1 MKPILLTIEGLKSV
15 AEEQTIDF
23 AKLSEGGVFGIFGKT
38 GSGKSTILDAIVLAL
53 YGEIV
58 SGKVNNRDFVNVG
71 CMQTRVKLIFS
82 VNSGIKSGVYG
93 IERVYKFN
101 KTRTELTRASAKLWR
116 IEGDVEYP
124 EADNGKELDEKIQNE
139 IIGLK
144 KDDFLKCI
152 ALPQGEFAAF
162 VKLSRGE
169 RLKVIG
175 KLFDLEK
182 YGAGLQV
189 KINAELSV
197 LEAER
202 IRLSA
207 KTEQLSEYTPEKM
220 EKLKAELDES
230 LAKRTQASEI
240 KKELEKKADGAKLY
254 LSVKKNQDETDEL
267 LRQKSAN
274 KSIIEVL
281 KKDVELYDRVKS
293 ELADVPSAVKLA
305 KEIAEKENDRMAD
318 SERIVLLEKRKT
330 DAEKAAGKIPE
341 AEKSIA
347 ELKLKRE
354 KINEVSEK
362 VNELGQ
368 KKAKLKELR
377 EAYNA
382 AKKKSEEND
391 GFAKKHEAA
400 LNELKEKTKA
410 VDDDAV
416 LKRIV
421 AAASRGA
428 VSELAEK
435 VLSFIS
441 ELENLL
447 KGNVASVCENAVNRL
462 IAREIE
468 DLKNLSAGFS
478 SGADFERELSAA
490 ADMLKEK
497 NRFLALMRDESEKY
511 LRFKNESE
519 KAAKEAERLTEEGK
533 KTREESDLLEKTVF
547 SVTDGKKAEDALE
560 ETESAIRKKESE
572 ISSVRE
578 SLSKVAE
585 GLAAAR
591 AKAESDEKRIAEL
604 KERLDE
610 LRRSYEGAL
619 NELGLDEKA
628 ALQIL
633 TSSEKIEISR
643 KKIAKFDEDLSYLIK
658 KASDNAKKLAEMS
671 EFSSAEAIIAAYSD
685 AEKNYSETDKYY
697 NKILYAYEIG
707 LKKSEEWC
715 IIVEESGR
723 NDASRKL
730 YGKLAELVKAGKF
743 MEFVA
748 DEYLREV
755 AADAERRVLEL
766 TSGRYGLVYDG
777 EFFVTDNL
785 SGGKRRP
792 VAGLSGGETFLVSL
806 SLALALAAEIGT
818 KALIPNDFFFLDE
831 GFGTLDDELVE
842 TVTDSLERLRRE
854 DLTVGL
860 ITHVTELKNRI
871 QSSLTVIGA
880 DAFHGTRFI
889 AD

>member
-58 SGKVNNRDFVNVG
+58 SGKVNNRDFVNIG

-82 VNSGIKSGVYG
+82 VNSGVKSGVYG

-101 KTRTELTRASAKLWR
+101 KARTELTRASAKLWR
-116 IEGDVEYP
+116 IEGEVEYP

-182 YGAGLQV
+182 YGAGLQS

-207 KTEQLSEYTPEKM
+207 KIEQLSEYAPENM
-220 EKLKAELDES
+220 EKLKATLAES
-230 LAKRTQASEI
+230 LDKKTRALGVKR
-240 KKELEKKADGAKLY
+240 ELEKKADGAKLY
-254 LSVKKNQDETDEL
+254 LSVKKNKEETDEL
-267 LRQKSAN
+267 LGQKSAD
-274 KSIIEVL
+274 KSIIDRLRGEVGFFDKVKNEL
-281 KKDVELYDRVKS
+281 GDVASAMKLAEEISEKEAEQKVNLERTALIEKKKKD
-293 ELADVPSAVKLA
+293 A
-305 KEIAEKENDRMAD
+305 EINAE
-318 SERIVLLEKRKT
+318 
-330 DAEKAAGKIPE
+330 KIPE
-341 AEKSIA
+341 IENNVA

-354 KINEVSEK
+354 KINDISEK
-362 VNELGQ
+362 EAELGR
-368 KKAKLKELR
+368 KKARLKELR
-377 EAYNA
+377 EAYA
-382 AKKKSEEND
+382 EAKKKAEEND
-391 GFAKKHEAA
+391 ALAKKHEAA

-428 VSELAEK
+428 VSELAGK
-435 VLSFIS
+435 VLSFIN

-447 KGNVASVCENAVNRL
+447 SGKIDSDCKSAVNRL

-468 DLKNLSAGFS
+468 ELKSLTASFS
-478 SGADFERELSAA
+478 SENDLERELSDA
-490 ADMLKEK
+490 ADKLKEK
-497 NRFLALMRDESEKY
+497 NRFLSLMREESEKF
-511 LRFKNESE
+511 LRLRNESE

-533 KTREESDLLEKTVF
+533 KIREESDLLEKAVF

-560 ETESAIRKKESE
+560 EVGIAIKKKETEISAI
-572 ISSVRE
+572 RE
-578 SLSKVAE
+578 SLSGISE
-585 GLAAAR
+585 SLAAAK
-591 AKAESDEKRIAEL
+591 AKAESDEKRMAEL
-604 KERLDE
+604 KTRLDE
-610 LRRSYEGAL
+610 LRRGYSGSLKDLGL
-619 NELGLDEKA
+619 NEKE
-628 ALQIL
+628 ALRIL
-633 TSSEKIEISR
+633 NASEKIEAAR
-643 KKIAKFDEDLSYLIK
+643 KKIAKFDEDLSYLNKK
-658 KASDNAKKLAEMS
+658 KAESEEKLAEMS
-671 EFSSAEAIIAAYSD
+671 EFSATESIIAAYTG
-685 AEKNYSETDKYY
+685 AESEYSEADKYY

-715 IIVEESGR
+715 IIVKESER
-723 NDASRKL
+723 NAASGKL

-755 AADAERRVLEL
+755 ACDAERRVLEL

-880 DAFHGTRFI
+880 DALHGTRFI